1 MLDKANLL
9 CIAAKSG
16 KPKLKQLQWTQ
27 KNKPISTCLIK
38 FQTNNDRT
46 EIINLACPC
55 STVLLLIG
63 RIHVGASHTGQWT
76 PTIHRE
82 FQSSEKAGLLDA
94 CRLDGPWIVP

>member
-55 STVLLLIG
+55 STVLLLTNFKLKLYY
-63 RIHVGASHTGQWT
+63 RWTRAFNHT
-76 PTIHRE
+76 P
-82 FQSSEKAGLLDA
+82 
-94 CRLDGPWIVP
+94 